1 MEKENK
7 VKIIAAVICVIIL
20 GVFYMVFGPG
30 KAGEKE
36 QVFASDAG
44 HFSEKNETEADSARS
59 STPMKNDGSEAKSTE
74 TKVYIY
80 VSGAVKNPGVYTFD
94 RCPRAVEAVDKA
106 GGFTKKADASSVNL
120 ALLLEDGTQLDIPRK
135 GQSDT
140 EGSSG
145 GEVKQGSG
153 VTTGGAGAGSPSQ
166 AGDRININ
174 TADESELMKIPGIG
188 QAKAA
193 AIISYRNEHGRFAK
207 PEDIKNISGIK
218 DGVYTKVKDY
228 ITV

>member
-1 MEKENK
+1 MEKESK
-7 VKIIAAVICVIIL
+7 VKIIAAVICVIVL
-20 GVFYMVFGPG
+20 GVLYMVFGPG

-44 HFSEKNETEADSARS
+44 HFSEKNETESDSESRS
-59 STPMKNDGSEAKSTE
+59 TSVKNDGSEVNSTE

-135 GQSDT
+135 GQSDPA
-140 EGSSG
+140 GSLG
-145 GEVKQGSG
+145 GEVKHGSG
-153 VTTGGAGAGSPSQ
+153 VTTGGAGAGNSSQ

-188 QAKAA
+188 QSNAA
-193 AIISYRNEHGRFAK
+193 AIISYRNEHGRFSK